1 MRLTSLLATL
11 AIAAA
16 LAYWFVLRH
25 EVPVLAP
32 VTPGDQAAVDAAG
45 RVEPPVPVLVLHSTA
60 RSTTASLNIRGRT
73 EANRNVQVAA
83 ETTGRVISAPL
94 RRGAA
99 VRKGQVLCRLEP
111 GVRAAELSEAEA
123 ALAEAQVE
131 AEAATQLQSKGFA
144 AQTTLKAR
152 QAQLQAAQAR
162 LDRVRWDI
170 AQLEIRAPFDGIL
183 ETDTAELGAL
193 LTPGTYCANVIDL
206 SRVKVSGFVAEQ
218 EVDLLRIGQP
228 ATARLINGVEVE
240 GNISFLSRMADTDTR
255 TFAVEVTLENPDGRL
270 RDGMTAELT
279 IALPASA
286 AHLIPQ
292 SALTLDDNGRLGVRL
307 DVDGIARFRPVIIL
321 QDTTEGI
328 WVAGLPETAAII
340 TVGQEFVR
348 DGRKVLG
355 TPVNQTQ

>member
-11 AIAAA
+11 AIALG

-25 EVPVLAP
+25 ETVTLAP
-32 VTPGDQAAVDAAG
+32 VTPGDQAAVEAAG

-60 RSTTASLNIRGRT
+60 RRTEARQTIRGRT

-83 ETTGRVISAPL
+83 ETTGRVVSTPL

-152 QAQLQAAQAR
+152 QARLQAAQAR

-170 AQLEIRAPFDGIL
+170 AQLEIRAPFDGVL
-183 ETDTAELGAL
+183 ESDTAELGAL
-193 LTPGTYCANVIDL
+193 LTPGMYCANVIDL
-206 SRVKVSGFVAEQ
+206 AQVKVSGFVAEQ
-218 EVDLLRIGQP
+218 EVDLLRVGQP
-228 ATARLINGVEVE
+228 ATATLINGVEVE
-240 GNISFLSRMADTDTR
+240 GNISFLSRVADADTR
-255 TFAVEVTLENPDGRL
+255 TFAVEVTLDNPDGHL

-279 IALPASA
+279 IALPARS

-292 SALTLDDNGRLGVRL
+292 SALTLNDNGQLGVRL
-307 DVDGIARFRPVIIL
+307 DVEGVARFRPIAIL
-321 QDTTEGI
+321 QDTSDGI
-328 WVAGLPETAAII
+328 WVAGLPEVAAII
-340 TVGQEFVR
+340 AVGQEFVR

-355 TPVNQTQ
+355 TPMNATQ